1 MTKFEDEVK
10 KKKIIDNKSKK
21 NTEKRKFNVDLK
33 NSILNARNILDNCEP
48 PPPLS
53 LSLMKFGDRSSKIK
67 EKDTPD
73 RKTINE
79 ESKNQPLNINPSDN
93 KATVSNFDEIQ
104 ILHAEKEIKTEDCII
119 SESLEVEQ
127 KIFSDVQENV
137 NRDIIYSSIPP
148 SLTFFQVAEQ
158 KSDIDPKLGYVN
170 LSSNDS
176 NNHHIVPLT
185 HNLSSIEEKDIKS
198 SLEYIQSDVI
208 ENPVFNNI
216 DIKPS
221 NIILNISTIDE
232 QYSSEF
238 SSSESFE
245 IEDHRLEIKQDLI
258 IPKIQIIKDINMTPL
273 LILPIQNNSESSKS
287 LKNEELNPD
296 SEYIEENKS
305 DSSFPNPSFILQE
318 MEEINPNHLKANDY
332 LEGYNTYEALLN
344 VGLIPSNEINK
355 CKNCKTSEKIE
366 MIKLPCNCSICFS
379 CLQESV
385 IMHKCVNCDRKYIPK
400 EIEYLSIYFN

>member
-1 MTKFEDEVK
+1 
-10 KKKIIDNKSKK
+10 
-21 NTEKRKFNVDLK
+21 
-33 NSILNARNILDNCEP
+33 
-48 PPPLS
+48 
-53 LSLMKFGDRSSKIK
+53 
-67 EKDTPD
+67 
-73 RKTINE
+73 
-79 ESKNQPLNINPSDN
+79 
-93 KATVSNFDEIQ
+93 
-104 ILHAEKEIKTEDCII
+104 
-119 SESLEVEQ
+119 
-127 KIFSDVQENV
+127 
-137 NRDIIYSSIPP
+137 
-148 SLTFFQVAEQ
+148 
-158 KSDIDPKLGYVN
+158 
-170 LSSNDS
+170 
-176 NNHHIVPLT
+176 
-185 HNLSSIEEKDIKS
+185 
-198 SLEYIQSDVI
+198 
-208 ENPVFNNI
+208 
-216 DIKPS
+216 
-221 NIILNISTIDE
+221 
-232 QYSSEF
+232 
-238 SSSESFE
+238 
-245 IEDHRLEIKQDLI
+245 
-258 IPKIQIIKDINMTPL
+258 MTPL